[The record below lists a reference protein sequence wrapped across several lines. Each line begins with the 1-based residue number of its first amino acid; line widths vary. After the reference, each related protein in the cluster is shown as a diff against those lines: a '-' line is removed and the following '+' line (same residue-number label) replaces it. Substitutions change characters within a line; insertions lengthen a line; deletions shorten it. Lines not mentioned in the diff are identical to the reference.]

1 MTNILDRLTFSNL
14 EEQAGIVE
22 QLQAR
27 EKRGGHV
34 LWFAHETTLTV
45 LEETLS
51 DGSTCETIKI
61 KYSDI

>member
-14 EEQAGIVE
+14 DELANIVA

-27 EKRGGHV
+27 EKRVGHV
-34 LWFAHETTLTV
+34 LWFDHEITLTV
-45 LEETLS
+45 VEETLS

-61 KYSDI
+61 KYLDI